1 LVDSKNREVGIMGI
15 IETLSTKHLAGCI
28 LISNDLLGV
37 NYHDKVYFE
46 KTIQQKQGIVLMLE
60 SKVVGFLI
68 FKVTSPEYSNKMYG
82 IDLNES
88 VGHIGSVC
96 VATSHQRKGFG
107 SHLVEEVISIL
118 AREFSSI
125 YTLAWKYNDIVNL
138 EKILIKYKFNQ
149 INHLDFIWKEE
160 CENNAF
166 NCPVKANLCICSG
179 IVYKLD
185 LNNN

>member
-1 LVDSKNREVGIMGI
+1 MVS
-15 IETLSTKHLAGCI
+15 IETLSTKHLAACI
-28 LISNDLLGV
+28 SISNDLLGV

-82 IDLNES
+82 LDLNES

-96 VATSHQRKGFG
+96 VATPYQRKGFG
-107 SHLVEEVISIL
+107 SHLVQKAISIL
-118 AREFSSI
+118 EREFSSI
-125 YTLAWKYNDIVNL
+125 YTLAWEYNGIVNL
-138 EKILIKYKFNQ
+138 EKILGKYGFHKVNYL
-149 INHLDFIWKEE
+149 HYPWKEE

-166 NCPVKANLCICSG
+166 NCPIKKNTCICSG
-179 IVYKLD
+179 IVYRLE
-185 LNNN
+185 LNKN